1 MRNGLLKA
9 IRIQK
14 ETIEKH
20 YTEKVSQLTAVF
32 FQTLALLLKSPDTR
46 DEPTILT
53 RYIESMFEQSSSQL
67 NTEDLLKATDKYL
80 KGIDFDFAFEKI
92 EPQLKL
98 RLQVVLE
105 RKNMIV

>member
-1 MRNGLLKA
+1 
-9 IRIQK
+9 
-14 ETIEKH
+14 
-20 YTEKVSQLTAVF
+20 
-32 FQTLALLLKSPDTR
+32 
-46 DEPTILT
+46 
-53 RYIESMFEQSSSQL
+53 MFEQSSSQL

-80 KGIDFDFAFEKI
+80 KGIDFDVAFEKI